1 MTAPRLRFHLKAEMV
16 TREIIAQ
23 SLKGLASKD
32 EDLNLI
38 PRLHDLNKTKQ
49 NKTRKKE
56 RKDMSM
62 AVHWGGGSR
71 HIHGAC

>member
-1 MTAPRLRFHLKAEMV
+1 MV
-16 TREIIAQ
+16 TRETIAQ

-49 NKTRKKE
+49 TRKKE
-56 RKDMSM
+56 KKWAWQYTGEVEAGISTELL
-62 AVHWGGGSR
+62 ATHSVWL
-71 HIHGAC
+71 IW